1 MNQKKLVILEPEDTQ
16 AIATIKARYGCE
28 SDSQAI
34 RLAVRVLAASPMLTV
49 PLPAHLKPGRKKA
62 P

>member
-1 MNQKKLVILEPEDTQ
+1 MNQKKLVILEPEDMQ
-16 AIATIKARYGCE
+16 AVATIKTRYGCE

-49 PLPAHLKPGRKKA
+49 ALPQHLKPGRK
-62 P
+62 PQP